1 MRLLV
6 LACAAAAALGLLYL
20 PLAAVAALSVNASR
34 WGTSWSHVTLAWY
47 AQLGQDDAMLAAAW
61 HSLVLA
67 LVSAAIATALGTA
80 LAIGLWRSRLPRWL
94 ARLADVLVLLPVVT
108 PDVLFAACL
117 VVAAALWNS
126 LVAGADGALA
136 LWPGWLEMIAGHA
149 CFELAFVAMV
159 VSSALAGIPR
169 EQEEAAR
176 DLYADD
182 WCFWRRV
189 LLPQLMPAIA
199 AGAVLAVLLSLDD
212 FMVSFFTSSPA
223 TATLPLRIY
232 ASARRGLAPDI
243 DALSTA
249 LVAASAVL
257 VIMLCALLRPRRT

>member
-1 MRLLV
+1 M
-6 LACAAAAALGLLYL
+6 GLLYL
-20 PLAAVAALSVNASR
+20 PLAAVAALSVNADR
-34 WGTSWSHVTLAWY
+34 FGASWSKLTIEWY
-47 AQLGQDDAMLAAAW
+47 LQLRGDDAILAAAW

-67 LVSAAIATALGTA
+67 MVSAAFATVLGTA
-80 LAIGLWRSRLPRWL
+80 LAIGLWRARLPRWL
-94 ARLADVLVLLPVVT
+94 AQLCEVLVLLPVVT

-126 LVAGADGALA
+126 LIAGGGGSFALA
-136 LWPGWLEMIAGHA
+136 PGWLEMIAGHT
-149 CFELAFVAMV
+149 CFELCFVAMV

-176 DLYADD
+176 DLYAGD

-189 LLPQLMPAIA
+189 LLPQLLPAIA
-199 AGAVLAVLLSLDD
+199 AGGVLAVLLSLDD

-223 TATLPLRIY
+223 TTTLPLRIY

-243 DALSTA
+243 DALSTV
-249 LVAASAVL
+249 LVAVSAVL